1 MSTPGGEQHSS
12 AMVSGTTPPGLMG
25 DYPQPHHSAPSNWPP
40 QYSQTTQVP
49 VGGFPQ
55 PVQGRPG
62 RRVWRL
68 IGAIIGVLVGAGLI
82 VGGGVSLLRSAPA
95 IFTTDEIRNQ
105 LADRQFSGAVF
116 PDLVLTVQ
124 SDTET
129 FDSPTSATTLGPIVA
144 QIRAMPNVTLV
155 ESDGKYLVSTDKHTR
170 LILVTVR
177 SDGADHAAARATV
190 TAAVGNMS
198 VPNGVTVHVLGPAA
212 PPSWYKP
219 VGWGALCGGALVVFA
234 AGAMAFGGSRR
245 IQQPPIGNAYPPQTV
260 QY

>member
-1 MSTPGGEQHSS
+1 MGE
-12 AMVSGTTPPGLMG
+12 
-25 DYPQPHHSAPSNWPP
+25 YPQPHHPAHSNWPP

-49 VGGFPQ
+49 VNGFPQ
-55 PVQGRPG
+55 PTQGRPG

-68 IGAIIGVLVGAGLI
+68 IGAIVGVLVGAGLI
-82 VGGGVSLLRSAPA
+82 VGGGFSLQHSAPA

-105 LADRQFSGAVF
+105 LADSQFSGAVF

-124 SDTET
+124 SDTEAL
-129 FDSPTSATTLGPIVA
+129 DSPASATTLGPILA
-144 QIRAMPNVTLV
+144 QIHAMPNVSLV

-177 SDGADHAAARATV
+177 NDGADHAAARTTV
-190 TAAVGNMS
+190 AAAVRNMP
-198 VPNGVTVHVLGPAA
+198 VPNGVTVHVLGPAT
-212 PPSWYKP
+212 PPSWYRP

-245 IQQPPIGNAYPPQTV
+245 VQQAL
-260 QY
+260 